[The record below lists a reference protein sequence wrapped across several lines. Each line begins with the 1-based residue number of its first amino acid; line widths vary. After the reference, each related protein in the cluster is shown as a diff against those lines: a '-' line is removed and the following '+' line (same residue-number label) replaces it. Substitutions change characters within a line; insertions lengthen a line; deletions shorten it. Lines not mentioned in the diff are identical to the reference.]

1 VQSCFDHEA
10 DLVALIDAA
19 ETVEELEA
27 ITWTKGEEE

>member
-19 ETVEELEA
+19 GTLEDLEA
-27 ITWTKGEEE
+27 VTW